1 MALTLGQEPGGQSTR
16 FKLGPYSTVALLQ
29 NERGPAGE

>member
-1 MALTLGQEPGGQSTR
+1 MALTFDQEPGGQSTS
-16 FKLGPYSTVALLQ
+16 FKLGPYSTVALPQ